1 MCVVTPN
8 TNKTL
13 TVKEFNKCVD
23 DYSDNLYR
31 FILKNARDEEKAKDV
46 VQDTF
51 EKFWIKKNEVQVGKE
66 KSYLFTTAYH
76 TFIDLTRREKKQGN
90 YSEVVENNYTSTN
103 QYTGLQ
109 EVLEQALNQL
119 PTDQKS
125 VILLRDYEG
134 YAYDEIAEIT
144 GLSESQVKVYIFR
157 GRKFLQQYLGSIEQ
171 VL

>member
-1 MCVVTPN
+1 M
-8 TNKTL
+8 

-51 EKFWIKKNEVQVGKE
+51 EKFWIKKEEVQPGKE

-90 YSEVVENNYTSTN
+90 CPDS
-103 QYTGLQ
+103 
-109 EVLEQALNQL
+109 
-119 PTDQKS
+119 
-125 VILLRDYEG
+125 
-134 YAYDEIAEIT
+134 
-144 GLSESQVKVYIFR
+144 
-157 GRKFLQQYLGSIEQ
+157 
-171 VL
+171 